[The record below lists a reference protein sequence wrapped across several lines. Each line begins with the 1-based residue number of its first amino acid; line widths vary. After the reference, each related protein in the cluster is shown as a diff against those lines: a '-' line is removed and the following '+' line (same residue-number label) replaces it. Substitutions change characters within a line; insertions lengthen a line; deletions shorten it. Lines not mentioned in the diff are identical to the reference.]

1 MSFET
6 TYKQWAAHDNLD
18 NLVKEDMKHLATH
31 PELIEDA
38 FYQPL
43 SFGTAGMRGIIGAGI
58 NRMNTYTV
66 RQATT
71 GLALYLETL
80 GEEAKN
86 NGVVI
91 AYDSRHQS
99 PEFSMIAAE
108 VLASHGIKAYVFE
121 SLRPTPEL
129 SFAVRYLG
137 CAAGIMVTASHNPPA
152 YNGYKVYG
160 PDGGQIAPDFAEQL
174 TGFIK
179 NIDNP
184 LIIELATAEQKEA
197 YVTMVGKEIDEA
209 YLEAVKTVTVNP
221 ELVKRSGSDLSLV
234 FSPLHGTGAM
244 LGERALVNAGFT
256 KVTLVPEQ
264 AIPDPDFTTVV
275 SPNPEEEAAFEYA
288 KTLGQKVGAELLVAT
303 DPDADRMGAAI
314 LTPKGT
320 YQILTGN
327 QLGTLMIDYILKQ
340 LSELGELPQNG
351 KVVKSI
357 VSSDLP
363 TRVCQKHNV
372 EMINVLTGFKFIAE
386 KIESFETEQSGE
398 FLFGFEESYGYLVKP
413 FVRDK
418 DAIQALLLLSEIT
431 AFYKEKN
438 QTLFDA
444 LEEIYAEFGFFDE
457 KTISVTMPGITGVE
471 KIQQLMKDVRESIP
485 TAFADVAVAYHEDY
499 ASQKRHFVSGE
510 VEDILLPP
518 SNVLKFFLED
528 GSWIAIRPSGTEP
541 KVKFYLGVKGN
552 SHEETQEKINKFEE
566 AVQGFI
572 KE

>member
-398 FLFGFEESYGYLVKP
+398 FLFGFEESYGYLVKS
-413 FVRDK
+413 FARDK
-418 DAIQALLLLSEIT
+418 DAVQAMVLLAEV
-431 AFYKEKN
+431 AVYYKEKGM
-438 QTLFDA
+438 TLYDA
-444 LEEIYAEFGFFDE
+444 LIEIYEEFGYFEE
-457 KTISVTMPGITGVE
+457 KTMSVTLAGKEGQE
-471 KIQQLMKDVRESIP
+471 KIQEILTSARNTPATEFGSIKVLATEDYQTKERQFTDGSKESI
-485 TAFADVAVAYHEDY
+485 D
-499 ASQKRHFVSGE
+499 
-510 VEDILLPP
+510 LPS
-518 SNVLKFFLED
+518 SNVLKYLLAD
-528 GSWIAIRPSGTEP
+528 GSWVAIRPSGTEP
-541 KVKFYLGVKGN
+541 KIKFYISTVG
-552 SHEETQEKINKFEE
+552 TTAEE
-566 AVQGFI
+566 ATNKRNMFMKDI
-572 KE
+572 ELLTK

>member
-6 TYKQWAAHDNLD
+6 TYNQWAAHENLD
-18 NLVKEDMKHLATH
+18 TLVKEDMEHLANH

-86 NGVVI
+86 KGVVI

-108 VLASHGIKAYVFE
+108 VLASHNIKAYVFE

-129 SFAVRYLG
+129 SFAVRHLG

-174 TGFIK
+174 TSFIK
-179 NIDNP
+179 NIENP
-184 LIIELATAEQKEA
+184 LNIELGTAEQKEA
-197 YVTMVGKEIDEA
+197 YIAIVGKEIDEA
-209 YLEAVKTVTVNP
+209 YLEAIKSVTVNP

-244 LGERALVNAGFT
+244 LGERALKNAGFT
-256 KVTLVPEQ
+256 NVTLVPEQ
-264 AIPDPDFTTVV
+264 AKPDPDFTTVA

-288 KTLGQKVGAELLVAT
+288 KDLGKKVKAELLVAT

-314 LTPKGT
+314 LTPEGT

-340 LSELGELPQNG
+340 LSELNELPQNG

-363 TRVCQKHNV
+363 TRVCQKYGV
-372 EMINVLTGFKFIAE
+372 DMVNVLTGFKFIAE
-386 KIESFETEQSGE
+386 KIESYEADQSGE
-398 FLFGFEESYGYLVKP
+398 FLFGFEESYGYLVKS
-413 FVRDK
+413 FARDK
-418 DAIQALLLLSEIT
+418 DAIQAMVLLAEV
-431 AFYKEKN
+431 AVYYKEKDM
-438 QTLFDA
+438 TLYDA
-444 LEEIYAEFGFFDE
+444 LIDIYEAFGYFEE
-457 KTISVTMPGITGVE
+457 KTISVTLTGKEGQE
-471 KIQQLMKDVRESIP
+471 KIQEILTSARNTPATEFGGVKVLAI
-485 TAFADVAVAYHEDY
+485 EDY
-499 ASQKRHFVSGE
+499 QIKERQLTDGTKE
-510 VEDILLPP
+510 IIDLPS
-518 SNVLKFFLED
+518 SNVLKYLLED
-528 GSWIAIRPSGTEP
+528 GSWVAIRPSGTEP
-541 KVKFYLGVKGN
+541 KIKFYISTVGA
-552 SHEETQEKINKFEE
+552 TAEE
-566 AVQGFI
+566 AITKRDLFTKDI
-572 KE
+572 ELLTK